1 MRDTLRSLVT
11 GTVMIAAGLLSAQN
25 AYLTN
30 YYLPRFI
37 RTNTDN
43 TIAVRVRN
51 LSSTPLTTF
60 RVDWRWNNDVVNE
73 GPWQSTTGITGN
85 QYWPYTHPV
94 PFNRPT
100 AGAGVLKIWVV
111 GMGETNP
118 ANDTLTFPVTAIASW
133 VEKTVLLDAW
143 TATWC
148 PNCPPANSTTN
159 LLDAQEGVIVAKHHA
174 VDEYST
180 GTSSTYFGQYN
191 VTYTPAGVM
200 DQGEYGLYAPNPS
213 YDLWEAQLTER
224 QQGVSPAGVLIDAT
238 VNPWTRELSITVSA
252 GFEYAFNGEF
262 TLNAYLLEDDVPGNQ
277 QNAPANYVH
286 QQVVREVFGG
296 VQGQG
301 GVVPASPVAG
311 TLYSTNWSRVLP
323 VEWNI
328 ANLRVVG
335 FISHRQNGTAYTLN
349 AAEGALLPVGIAEAA
364 TTSPL
369 RFMPNPTEG
378 VFQMQVPDLVG
389 KADLLVHASDG
400 RLVASRSLV
409 LSGGVIDVA
418 DLTGLAPGTYR
429 VTVRTTEGE
438 RSGTVVLT
446 AR

>member
-11 GTVMIAAGLLSAQN
+11 GTALSIAGLLSAQN

-51 LSSTPLTTF
+51 LSSTPLTNF
-60 RVDWRWNNDVVNE
+60 RVDWRWNNDAVNQ
-73 GPWQSTTGITGN
+73 GPWQSSTGITGN

-94 PFNRPT
+94 PFNRPI

-118 ANDTLTFPVTAIASW
+118 ANDTLTFPVNAIGSW

-159 LLDAQEGVIVAKHHA
+159 LLDDQEGVIVAKHHA

-180 GTSSTYFGQYN
+180 GSSSAYFGQYN

-213 YDLWEAQLTER
+213 YDLWQAQLTER
-224 QQGVSPAGVLIDAT
+224 LQGVSPAGVFIDAT

-277 QNAPANYVH
+277 QNASANYVH

-301 GVVPASPVAG
+301 DVVPASPVAG
-311 TLYSTNWSRVLP
+311 TLYSTTWTRVLP

-335 FISHRQNGTAYTLN
+335 FISHRLNGTAYTLN
-349 AAEGALLPVGIAEAA
+349 ASEGALLPVGIAETA

-378 VFQMQVPDLVG
+378 VFQMQVPELVG
-389 KADLLVHASDG
+389 QAELLVHASDG
-400 RLVASRSLV
+400 RLVASRSVV
-409 LSGGVIDVA
+409 LSGSVLDVA

-429 VTVRTTEGE
+429 VTVRTTKGE
-438 RSGTVVLT
+438 RSGTVVLSG
-446 AR
+446 R